1 MFENYVSLPITAGM
15 VQQPRTCPICGSPHD
30 NFSGLA
36 MHMVKMS
43 DEDHSPFA
51 DCDDA
56 LQFLAYEGTLAG
68 QSYSTDGCKGIV

>member
-1 MFENYVSLPITAGM
+1 
-15 VQQPRTCPICGSPHD
+15 
-30 NFSGLA
+30 